1 MDTQIA
7 PELIQTVF
15 NRYEKKYLMTEPVYL
30 ELRKRLEPYM
40 QVDMYGL
47 TTILNLYFDT
57 PDGLLVRRSNEMP
70 VYKEKLRL
78 RSYGVPKL
86 GSLTFL
92 EIKKKYEGLVNKRR
106 VGMTLQEAYDYVG
119 KGIRPKGER
128 TKSEEQ
134 ILNEIDFF
142 LERYD
147 LQPGMN
153 VNYQRVALFA
163 NDDPEFR
170 ITFDHFIRGRRE
182 EIGLENGAYGT
193 ALIPDDYYLMETKIL
208 DATPFWFTQI
218 LSELSLYMTTFSK
231 YGNLVRQEHNAFDAP
246 AYMRHR
252 LENWEKA
259 KEFSHV

>member
-7 PELIQTVF
+7 PELVQTVF
-15 NRYEKKYLMTEPVYL
+15 NRYEKKYLMTEPVYN

-57 PDGLLVRRSNEMP
+57 PDGLLVRRSNERP

-86 GSLTFL
+86 GSTTFL
-92 EIKKKYEGLVNKRR
+92 EIKKKHEGIVNKRR
-106 VGMTLQEAYDYVG
+106 VGMSLQEAYDYVE

-128 TKSEEQ
+128 TWGEEQ
-134 ILNEIDFF
+134 ILREIDFF
-142 LERYD
+142 LERYP
-147 LQPGMN
+147 LQRGMN

-163 NDDPEFR
+163 LDDPEFR
-170 ITFDHFIRGRRE
+170 ITFDHYLRGRRE
-182 EIGLENGAYGT
+182 DMGLENGAYGT
-193 ALIPDDYYLMETKIL
+193 PLVPDNYYLMETKIL
-208 DATPFWFTQI
+208 DATPYWFTRI

-231 YGNLVRQEHNAFDAP
+231 YGNLVRQEKNAFDAP
-246 AYMRHR
+246 SYMRHR

-259 KEFSHV
+259 KEYSHV

>member
-1 MDTQIA
+1 MSTQTA
-7 PELIQTVF
+7 PQQVQTVF
-15 NRYEKKYLMTEPVYL
+15 NRYEKKYLMTEPVYE

-86 GSLTFL
+86 GSTTFL

-119 KGIRPKGER
+119 KGIRPKGEH
-128 TKSEEQ
+128 TKGEEQ
-134 ILNEIDFF
+134 ILREIDFF
-142 LERYD
+142 LERYP

-163 NDDPEFR
+163 KDDPEFR
-170 ITFDHFIRGRRE
+170 ITFDHCIRGRRE
-182 EIGLENGAYGT
+182 DIGLENGAFGT
-193 ALIPDDYYLMETKIL
+193 PLMPDDFYLMETKIL
-208 DATPFWFTQI
+208 DATPYWFTQI

-231 YGNLVRQEHNAFDAP
+231 YGNLVRQEQHAFDAKK
-246 AYMRHR
+246 YMHHR
-252 LENWEKA
+252 LENWSRA
-259 KEFSHV
+259 KERSYV